1 MRFRGEVSGNS
12 TSTLTDARGGDASSL
27 VLGGLFEGLEIAGFA
42 AGHKRFGRTFQ
53 FFPASPD
60 LDGLGGV
67 DAIVGSGAG
76 DDRQKIG
83 ELLHH
88 SVGGRHQVFRVRM
101 MSRGIANE
109 EPAGPLA
116 QPMDQAQV
124 PGAL

>member
-1 MRFRGEVSGNS
+1 MRFRGEMYGNS
-12 TSTLTDARGGDASSL
+12 TSPQTDARGGTASSL
-27 VLGGLFEGLEIAGFA
+27 LLGGLFEGLEIAGFA
-42 AGHKRFGRTFQ
+42 AGHERFGRAFQ
-53 FFPASPD
+53 LFPASPD
-60 LDGLGGV
+60 LDGLGRV

-88 SVGGRHQVFRVRM
+88 SVGGRHQVFRVGVM
-101 MSRGIANE
+101 GRGIANE
-109 EPAGPLA
+109 ESAGPLA